1 MKKHRLLVP
10 FSGTMYGQEIFEIEA
25 ENEQQAIEK
34 FRNAAEEGLEYEQ
47 GWLVDREQEDDDFY
61 SNHDAI
67 KVEAQ
72 NEE

>member
-1 MKKHRLLVP
+1 MKKYKLTVP

-47 GWLVDREQEDDDFY
+47 NWLIDRDQEDDDFY

-67 KVEAQ
+67 RVEAQ